1 MHMIELSHVYKRFGE
16 KEVLDDISI
25 TIEKG
30 EIFTFIGPSGTGK
43 STLLRLINLL
53 DTPTSG
59 SVLIDGKDTAV
70 SEREKVQI
78 RRGMSMVFQKPV
90 ALKGNVYQNV
100 ATGLKFRGISPEE
113 IANRV
118 PEGLELVG
126 LDGYEQRKATTLSGG
141 ELQRVAIARAIVTH
155 PEVLLLDEPSAN
167 LDPVSTEKIEN
178 LISAIRDRFKTTIVL
193 STHDMVQG
201 QRLATRIAVVLN
213 RTIGQVGSSH
223 DIFYKPQNRDV
234 AHMVGVENILEGT
247 VIANDGGYA
256 TIEVSGFPVVAICPY
271 SVGQRVNAYLR
282 PEDIMFF
289 TPDGWKTSA
298 RNQLAGVITKVI
310 PMGPMV
316 RVKLHA
322 GVTYTAI
329 ITRRSYDD
337 LGLEKGGPAHISFK
351 ASAIHVGPG
360 GE

>member
-1 MHMIELSHVYKRFGE
+1 MNMIELSHVSKWFGE
-16 KEVLDDISI
+16 KEVLRDISI

-59 SVLIDGKDTAV
+59 SVLFDGKDTAV
-70 SEREKVQI
+70 SEREKVEI
-78 RRGMSMVFQKPV
+78 RRRMSMVFQKPV

-100 ATGLKFRGISPEE
+100 AAGLKFRGMSPEE
-113 IANRV
+113 ISNRV

-126 LDGYEQRKATTLSGG
+126 LEGYGERNAGTLSGG
-141 ELQRVAIARAIVTH
+141 ELQRVAIARAIVTR
-155 PEVLLLDEPSAN
+155 PEVILLDEPSAN

-178 LISAIRDRFKTTIVL
+178 LIGAINSRFRTTIIL

-201 QRLATRIAVVLN
+201 QRLATQIAVVLN
-213 RTIGQVGSSH
+213 RTIGQIGSSH
-223 DIFYKPQNRDV
+223 DIFYRPHNREV

-247 VIANDGGYA
+247 VISNEGGYA
-256 TIEVSGFPVVAICPY
+256 TIDVSGVPVVAICPY
-271 SVGQRVNAYLR
+271 YAGQRVTAYLR
-282 PEDIMFF
+282 PEDLMFF

-298 RNQLAGVITKVI
+298 RNQLEGVITKVV

-316 RVKLHA
+316 RVKVKA
-322 GVTYTAI
+322 GITYTAI
-329 ITRRSYDD
+329 ITRRSFDD
-337 LGLEKGGPAHISFK
+337 LGLENGGPAHISFK
-351 ASAIHVGPG
+351 ASGIHVVP
-360 GE
+360 EEV

>member
-1 MHMIELSHVYKRFGE
+1 MHMIELSHVSKRFGE
-16 KEVLDDISI
+16 KEVLNDISI

-53 DTPTSG
+53 DTPSSG
-59 SVLIDGKDTAV
+59 SVLFDGKDTAV
-70 SEREKVQI
+70 SERDKVRI
-78 RRGMSMVFQKPV
+78 RRRMSMVFQKPV
-90 ALKGNVYQNV
+90 ALKGNVYENV
-100 ATGLKFRGISPEE
+100 ASGLKFRGISSEE
-113 IANRV
+113 IADRV

-126 LDGYEQRKATTLSGG
+126 MKGYEQRKATTLSGG
-141 ELQRVAIARAIVTH
+141 ELQRVAIARAIVTR

-178 LISAIRDRFKTTIVL
+178 LISEIRDRFGTTIIL

-213 RTIGQVGSSH
+213 RTLGQVGSSH
-223 DIFYKPQNRDV
+223 DIFFKPRNRDV

-247 VIANDGGYA
+247 IISNEDGYA
-256 TIEVSGFPVVAICPY
+256 TIDVSGFPVFALCPY
-271 SVGQRVNAYLR
+271 SVGRRVTAYLR

-298 RNQLAGVITKVI
+298 RNQIEGVITKVV

-322 GVTYTAI
+322 GITYTAI
-329 ITRRSYDD
+329 ITRRSFFD
-337 LGLEKGGPAHISFK
+337 LGLEKGGTAHISFK
-351 ASAIHVGPG
+351 ASAIHVVPEGD
-360 GE
+360 

>member
-1 MHMIELSHVYKRFGE
+1 
-16 KEVLDDISI
+16 
-25 TIEKG
+25 
-30 EIFTFIGPSGTGK
+30 
-43 STLLRLINLL
+43 
-53 DTPTSG
+53 
-59 SVLIDGKDTAV
+59 
-70 SEREKVQI
+70 
-78 RRGMSMVFQKPV
+78 MSRVFQKPV

-100 ATGLKFRGISPEE
+100 ATELKFRGISPEE

-118 PEGLELVG
+118 PECLELVG

-141 ELQRVAIARAIVTH
+141 ELQRVAIARAIVSH

-178 LISAIRDRFKTTIVL
+178 LISAIRDRFGTTIIL

-213 RTIGQVGSSH
+213 KTIGQVGSSY

-247 VIANDGGYA
+247 VISNEGGDA
-256 TIEVSGFPVVAICPY
+256 TLDISGFPVIAICPCAA
-271 SVGQRVNAYLR
+271 GQRVTAYLR

-298 RNQLAGVITKVI
+298 RNQLDGVITKVV

-316 RVKLHA
+316 RLKVLA
-322 GVTYTAI
+322 GITYTAI

-337 LGLEKGGPAHISFK
+337 LGLEKGGLAHISFK
-351 ASAIHVGPG
+351 ASAIHVVPE

>member
-1 MHMIELSHVYKRFGE
+1 
-16 KEVLDDISI
+16 
-25 TIEKG
+25 
-30 EIFTFIGPSGTGK
+30 
-43 STLLRLINLL
+43 
-53 DTPTSG
+53 
-59 SVLIDGKDTAV
+59 
-70 SEREKVQI
+70 
-78 RRGMSMVFQKPV
+78 MSMVFQKPV
-90 ALKGNVYQNV
+90 ALKGSVYQNV

-126 LDGYEQRKATTLSGG
+126 LKGYGERNATTLSGG

-167 LDPVSTEKIEN
+167 LDPVATEKIEN

-193 STHDMVQG
+193 FTHDMVQG

-256 TIEVSGFPVVAICPY
+256 TIDVSGFPVVAICPY
-271 SVGQRVNAYLR
+271 SVGRRVNAYLR

-289 TPDGWKTSA
+289 TPDGGKTSA
-298 RNQLAGVITKVI
+298 RNQLAGVIIKVI

-351 ASAIHVGPG
+351 ASAIHVVPE